1 MHQAIQA
8 KPEIITTQLKYW
20 QTLGRGVLE
29 REEKSE
35 RKQHLQPKGKLCYQT
50 PLANKFMFLIL
61 PT

>member
-20 QTLGRGVLE
+20 QTLGRGGLE

-35 RKQHLQPKGKLCYQT
+35 RKRHLQPKGKLSYQT
-50 PLANKFMFLIL
+50 PLANKSMFLIL